1 MSSDPTQLD
10 EALLARRVGEQVK
23 SLRKKSG
30 LSTRALAAAAGI
42 SQPFLSQVERGV
54 STPSMITTYRLA
66 EALGVLPGAL
76 LPPADE
82 QAVTVVRAHEGERLP
97 VAARPDAAVGRTLLM
112 RPDSA
117 LEIIE
122 YDIRPGEYIEE
133 WFELDG
139 ELGLFVVTGGIRVE
153 LEGGGVHDLGPR
165 DFISHPAS
173 MRHRWMLTG
182 EEPAH
187 VILSLAHPSRG

>member
-76 LPPADE
+76 LPPTDN

-97 VAARPDAAVGRTLLM
+97 VAPRPDAAVGRTLLM
-112 RPDSA
+112 RPDST
-117 LEIIE
+117 LEIVE

-133 WFELDG
+133 WFELEG
-139 ELGLFVVTGGIRVE
+139 ELGLFVVTGRIRVE
-153 LEGGGVHDLGPR
+153 LEGGGVHELGPR

-173 MRHRWMLTG
+173 IRHRWILDG
-182 EEPAH
+182 DEPAH
-187 VILSLAHPSRG
+187 VILSVAHPTRV